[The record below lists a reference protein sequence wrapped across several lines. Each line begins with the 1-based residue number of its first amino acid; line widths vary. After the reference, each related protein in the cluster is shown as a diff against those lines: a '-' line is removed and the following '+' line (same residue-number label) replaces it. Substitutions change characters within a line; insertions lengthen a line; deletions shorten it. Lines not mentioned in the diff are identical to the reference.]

1 MLFLRADTNSE
12 VRRSSHDDL
21 ADLVA
26 AIEALGEEDGWSGDL
41 TFRISLVVDEL
52 AQNVMDY
59 AYNDTEG
66 DVEVAVT
73 SSDETIVI
81 EIVDS
86 GKPFDPLTDA
96 PAPDL
101 TSPIESRP
109 IGGLGVHFTKT
120 LMDDV
125 EYRRESSQ
133 NCLKIVTRR
142 SRADRE

>member
-12 VRRSSHDDL
+12 VRQTSYSEL

-26 AIEALGEEDGWSGDL
+26 AIEELGEEDGWSGDL

-52 AQNVMDY
+52 AQNVVDY
-59 AYNDTEG
+59 AYIDTPG

-73 SSDETIVI
+73 SRDESVVI
-81 EIVDS
+81 EITDE
-86 GKPFDPLTDA
+86 GKPFDPLTEA

-125 EYRRESSQ
+125 EYRRESGQ
-133 NCLKIVTRR
+133 NRLRIVARKVT
-142 SRADRE
+142 